1 MTRWLRPVLL
11 AAPWLLAV
19 AACAPSSARAPS
31 PVVSAPPSQAPAR
44 GPTAGAARKC
54 PRIDPAPA
62 AVRPPAR
69 PGGACHSL
77 PFALQR
83 ELTSSMEREVR
94 GSDAKLD
101 VRVEFQCSPVA
112 EVPAEILAL
121 HVSGHGGSTRVVQLQ
136 RLPDYRFALRI
147 LRAHPDEIDA
157 SAAAD
162 AAPGA
167 SSVEFARATLAER
180 PLLAAFERMSAA
192 LAARVSTQRESPPSG
207 QVALA
212 PIETSDNKFLIEL
225 RLRDRTGGEIRAFWD
240 GHVDNERAAE
250 RVPVQF
256 AWQALAVLLPEATV
270 NTAEAADRALL
281 REVWS
286 EHASRSW
293 YAEQGLLAL
302 ASEAGSPEL
311 IPYLVS
317 ALDSEL
323 PRTQELSVAALAA
336 ITGWDARRD
345 ATGSPRPLPEVVAD
359 YRRECA
365 AP

>member
-1 MTRWLRPVLL
+1 MSPSAWS
-11 AAPWLLAV
+11 AV
-19 AACAPSSARAPS
+19 
-31 PVVSAPPSQAPAR
+31 
-44 GPTAGAARKC
+44 K
-54 PRIDPAPA
+54 
-62 AVRPPAR
+62 

-77 PFALQR
+77 PLALQR
-83 ELTSSMEREVR
+83 ELASSMEREVR
-94 GSDAKLD
+94 GKDAKLD
-101 VRVEFQCSPVA
+101 VRVDFQCSPVA

-121 HVSGHGGSTRVVQLQ
+121 HVSGHGGSTRIVQLE
-136 RLPDYRFALRI
+136 RLPDHHFALRM
-147 LRAHPDEIDA
+147 LRAHPDGIA
-157 SAAAD
+157 SSG
-162 AAPGA
+162 APGP
-167 SSVEFARATLAER
+167 SSVEFTRATLAEQ
-180 PLLAAFERMSAA
+180 PLLAAFERMRVA
-192 LAARVSTQRESPPSG
+192 LAARIGTQREPPPSG
-207 QVALA
+207 DVDLA
-212 PIETSDNKFLIEL
+212 PIETSDSTFLIEL
-225 RLRDRTGGEIRAFWD
+225 RSRDRAGGELRASWD
-240 GHVDNERAAE
+240 GYVDNVRAVE

-256 AWQALAVLLPEATV
+256 AWQALAVLLPEATG

-286 EHASRSW
+286 EHTSRSW

-302 ASEAGSPEL
+302 ASGAGSPEL

-336 ITGWDARRD
+336 ITGWDARLD

>member
-11 AAPWLLAV
+11 AAPWLVAN
-19 AACAPSSARAPS
+19 AACASSNARAPW
-31 PVVSAPPSQAPAR
+31 PVVSAPPSQTAPREPA
-44 GPTAGAARKC
+44 AGVARKC
-54 PRIDPAPA
+54 PRTDPAPPSA
-62 AVRPPAR
+62 WPVAK

-77 PFALQR
+77 PLALRR
-83 ELTSSMEREVR
+83 ELASSMEREVR
-94 GSDAKLD
+94 GNDAKLD
-101 VRVEFQCSPVA
+101 VRVEFQCSPLA
-112 EVPAEILAL
+112 AIPAEIVAL
-121 HVSGHGGSTRVVQLQ
+121 HVSGHGGSTRLVQLE
-136 RLPDYRFALRI
+136 RLPDHHFALRM
-147 LRAHPDEIDA
+147 LRAHPDELDGSA
-157 SAAAD
+157 S
-162 AAPGA
+162 PGA
-167 SSVEFARATLAER
+167 SSVEFTRATIAEQ
-180 PLLAAFERMSAA
+180 PLLAAFERMRVA
-192 LAARVSTQRESPPSG
+192 LAARIDTQREAPPSG
-207 QVALA
+207 QLDLA
-212 PIETSDNKFLIEL
+212 PIETSDSMFAIEL
-225 RLRDRTGGEIRAFWD
+225 RSRDRAGGELRASWD

-293 YAEQGLLAL
+293 YADQGLLAL
-302 ASEAGSPEL
+302 ASAAGSPEL

-345 ATGSPRPLPEVVAD
+345 STGSPRPLPEVVAD

>member
-1 MTRWLRPVLL
+1 
-11 AAPWLLAV
+11 
-19 AACAPSSARAPS
+19 
-31 PVVSAPPSQAPAR
+31 
-44 GPTAGAARKC
+44 
-54 PRIDPAPA
+54 
-62 AVRPPAR
+62 
-69 PGGACHSL
+69 
-77 PFALQR
+77 
-83 ELTSSMEREVR
+83 MEREVR
-94 GSDAKLD
+94 GNDAKLE
-101 VRVEFQCSPVA
+101 VRVDFQCSPVA

-121 HVSGHGGSTRVVQLQ
+121 HVSGHGGSTRIVHLE
-136 RLPDYRFALRI
+136 RLPDHHFALRM
-147 LRAHPDEIDA
+147 LRAHPDEIDG
-157 SAAAD
+157 SG
-162 AAPGA
+162 APGP

-180 PLLAAFERMSAA
+180 PLLPAFERMRVA
-192 LAARVSTQRESPPSG
+192 LAARIGTQREPPPSG
-207 QVALA
+207 QVDLA
-212 PIETSDNKFLIEL
+212 PIETSDSTFLIEL
-225 RLRDRTGGEIRAFWD
+225 RLQDRAGGELRASWD

-270 NTAEAADRALL
+270 NTAEPADRALL

-286 EHASRSW
+286 QQTSRSW

-345 ATGSPRPLPEVVAD
+345 ATGSPRSLPEVVAD